1 MPSQPTRKIPY
12 SSIAGVVS
20 TPSLARPFYCG
31 VDTTRVK
38 VHGITSLGILRVFE
52 SSDPSHLDCYCFILL
67 SSLNNH
73 CFCHCR
79 PFAYTMEKPDLS
91 LPARPP
97 TPDYITTRTEE
108 LTFASIWGKAVPA
121 HAYLPDSIVNSTL
134 VSGDEQDNIATHR
147 RAGTW
152 DSPKFTE
159 VFNMSD
165 AQKLSNPGPDVNELA
180 ERVAKGMRLDIDEQ
194 GSSLGRGRSQSFPLY
209 SPHSFMNN
217 SSPLPSGRPLH
228 DHAEE
233 GPTNQTSLPGR
244 LTPGAEYLKAIGNVN
259 LISHKRVISEDST
272 GWMDPWDRPINP
284 IYDPVT
290 GKLIG
295 TADIP
300 RKVPYWVT
308 DGESSEDSIQKKDN
322 DSWSFM
328 THSNTHSGSHSDP
341 DTESLDALGIPNSH
355 DWAGERF
362 VFLRYLFFFS

>member
-1 MPSQPTRKIPY
+1 
-12 SSIAGVVS
+12 
-20 TPSLARPFYCG
+20 
-31 VDTTRVK
+31 
-38 VHGITSLGILRVFE
+38 
-52 SSDPSHLDCYCFILL
+52 
-67 SSLNNH
+67 
-73 CFCHCR
+73 
-79 PFAYTMEKPDLS
+79 MEKPDLS
-91 LPARPP
+91 LPPRPP
-97 TPDYITTRTEE
+97 TPDYVTTRSTEE
-108 LTFASIWGKAVPA
+108 LLTFASVWGKAAPA

-134 VSGDEQDNIATHR
+134 VMGDEQDNIATHR

-159 VFNMSD
+159 IFNISD
-165 AQKLSNPGPDVNELA
+165 ARKLPNPGSDMSELA

-194 GSSLGRGRSQSFPLY
+194 GSSPGRGRSQSFPLY

-217 SSPLPSGRPLH
+217 SSPLPSGSARR

-233 GPTNQTSLPGR
+233 GPTCETTLPGR

-259 LISHKRVISEDST
+259 LISHNRVISEDST
-272 GWMDPWDRPINP
+272 TWTDPWDRPINP
-284 IYDPVT
+284 IYDPIT

-328 THSNTHSGSHSDP
+328 THSNTRSGSHSDP
-341 DTESLDALGIPNSH
+341 DTESLGALGIPKSH
-355 DWAGERF
+355 DWAGERL
-362 VFLRYLFFFS
+362 VFLIYLIFLFFLSTSCLQFSPSCQRQTCR